1 MSMLKNYP
9 YMQLKIYILKQILET
24 RTLLEVF
31 LQIHL
36 RIQVSNLI
44 NEYYLS
50 IADNYQVA
58 T

>member
-1 MSMLKNYP
+1 
-9 YMQLKIYILKQILET
+9 MQLKIYILKQILET

-50 IADNYQVA
+50 ITDNYQVA
-58 T
+58 PEY